1 MHHAYGI
8 PEPMEKSSP
17 STSKCTRLPAG
28 TKVQGKRQRVGV
40 PMQASAAGQQWS
52 MSDEVP
58 TSLAPVVVGVV
69 PGQYPEV
76 LRTAASLAQGLSALL
91 ICAYVDEASYLVEWD
106 PARSAHRLSLHPDAD
121 DAEIRA
127 VTHELRS
134 VVAAACDDLGVAWAL
149 RTLAGDPA
157 RALGRL
163 AAETEAAMIIVG
175 TPERGLGHRLSEA
188 LNGSVAAWL
197 SHHQYRPIL
206 IVPAPAAKP
215 ARSPHRP

>member
-1 MHHAYGI
+1 
-8 PEPMEKSSP
+8 MEKSSP
-17 STSKCTRLPAG
+17 PTSKCTRLPAR
-28 TKVQGKRQRVGV
+28 TKSSRGISATAGPVQD
-40 PMQASAAGQQWS
+40 PAAGQQLS
-52 MSDEVP
+52 MSDDASTG
-58 TSLAPVVVGVV
+58 TSRLVVGVV

-76 LRTAASLAQGLSALL
+76 LRTAAFLAEGLAARL

-127 VTHELRS
+127 VTQELRS
-134 VVAAACDDLGVAWAL
+134 IVGAACDGLGVSWVL

-163 AAETEAAMIIVG
+163 AAEADAAMIIVG
-175 TPERGLGHRLSEA
+175 TPERGLGHRISEA

-197 SHHQYRPIL
+197 SHHQNCPVL
-206 IVPAPAAKP
+206 LVPAPALSARRPQTGHGDGAK
-215 ARSPHRP
+215 AADL

>member
-1 MHHAYGI
+1 
-8 PEPMEKSSP
+8 
-17 STSKCTRLPAG
+17 
-28 TKVQGKRQRVGV
+28 
-40 PMQASAAGQQWS
+40 

-58 TSLAPVVVGVV
+58 TSPAPLVVGVV
-69 PGQYPEV
+69 PGQHPEV
-76 LRTAASLAQGLSALL
+76 LRRAASLAEGLSAPL

-127 VTHELRS
+127 VTEELRS
-134 VVAAACDDLGVAWAL
+134 VVAAACDDLGIAWTL

-163 AAETEAAMIIVG
+163 TAEAGAAMIIVG

-197 SHHQYRPIL
+197 SHHQDHPVL
-206 IVPAPAAKP
+206 IVPAPRP
-215 ARSPHRP
+215 GRTPRRS